1 MTAEVAAIIPTH
13 DRAALL
19 STTLRS
25 VLWQR
30 DVELEAVVVDDGS
43 SDGTSEVV
51 DRLGDPRVRLVR
63 NETPQGVSAARN
75 RGAALA
81 RARWLAFCDDDDL
94 WAPDKLAR
102 QVAAAEASGRRW
114 AYGGAV
120 HVSID
125 LRVTSAQLPPS
136 PDRLV
141 ARLPSWNLMPGG
153 SSNVIVRA
161 DAFESR
167 GGWDD
172 GLVNLADWDLWA
184 RLAQDGLPAEV
195 RAPLIGYRIHDGNAS
210 GDVGLILRE
219 AKMIDGRYR
228 ARLDVGELHHYLAWV
243 YLRRGHRRP
252 AVRHLATAALRGQG
266 RAVAQSVTGLARRRL
281 GKLVPAVRPRSK
293 PGHDEW
299 VAEAETWI
307 ASLREA
313 ADAAWPVPGTDR

>member
-1 MTAEVAAIIPTH
+1 
-13 DRAALL
+13 
-19 STTLRS
+19 
-25 VLWQR
+25 
-30 DVELEAVVVDDGS
+30 
-43 SDGTSEVV
+43 
-51 DRLGDPRVRLVR
+51 
-63 NETPQGVSAARN
+63 
-75 RGAALA
+75 
-81 RARWLAFCDDDDL
+81 LAFCDDDDL

-125 LRVTSAQLPPS
+125 LRVLSAHLPPS
-136 PDRLV
+136 ADRLV

-195 RAPLIGYRIHDGNAS
+195 YAPLVGYRIHEGNAS
-210 GDVGLILRE
+210 GDIALILRE
-219 AKMIDGRYR
+219 ANLIDGRYG
-228 ARLDVGELHHYLAWV
+228 AQLDVGELHHYLAWV

-252 AVRHLATAALRGQG
+252 ALRHLATAALRGQG
-266 RAVAQSVTGLARRRL
+266 RAVAQSVTGLAQRRF
-281 GKLVPAVRPRSK
+281 GELVPAIRPRPK
-293 PGHDEW
+293 PGHEEW

-313 ADAAWPVPGTDR
+313 GGSAWPVPPC